1 LDLGSSQAIEAFSSY
16 VRVVPLD
23 LMLRGGQPAKDV
35 PSLYFLEKAL
45 SIVHRFGIAS
55 GVEVQALLSSY
66 TFSLLPQYP
75 MESNLMHSVQAI

>member
-1 LDLGSSQAIEAFSSY
+1 LDFGSGQVIEAFSSY

-23 LMLRGGQPAKDV
+23 LMLRDGQPAKHL

-45 SIVHRFGIAS
+45 SIVHRIGIA
-55 GVEVQALLSSY
+55 GRVEVQALLSSY

-75 MESNLMHSVQAI
+75 MESNVMHLL